1 MFQKLKSWHKKGY
14 WRIFTDTSSLSLI
27 AFGVI
32 ALIVSWNGLKA
43 IQSNYEFQKQIAR
56 LEQQNEVSKLENDNL
71 KLKNEYYNT
80 DEFLELSARRQFGL
94 AAPGEKVYLIPEKVA
109 KANVVN
115 TAKAAKPKV
124 VMRVGDKPTYQKNF
138 QAWINFFL
146 HRQTEKS
153 P

>member
-94 AAPGEKVYLIPEKVA
+94 AASGEKVYLIPEKVA

-115 TAKAAKPKV
+115 TAKVAKTKV
-124 VMRVGDKPTYQKNF
+124 VLRVGDKPGYQKNF

>member
-94 AAPGEKVYLIPEKVA
+94 AAPGEKAYLIPDKVA

-115 TAKAAKPKV
+115 TAKAVKPKV
-124 VMRVGDKPTYQKNF
+124 VLRVGDKPGYQKNF

-146 HRQTEKS
+146 HRQTK
-153 P
+153 

>member
-94 AAPGEKVYLIPEKVA
+94 AAPGEKAYLIPDKVA

-124 VMRVGDKPTYQKNF
+124 VLRVGDKPGYQKNF

-146 HRQTEKS
+146 HRQTK
-153 P
+153 

>member
-71 KLKNEYYNT
+71 NLKNEYYNT

-94 AAPGEKVYLIPEKVA
+94 AAPGE
-109 KANVVN
+109 
-115 TAKAAKPKV
+115 
-124 VMRVGDKPTYQKNF
+124 
-138 QAWINFFL
+138 
-146 HRQTEKS
+146 
-153 P
+153 